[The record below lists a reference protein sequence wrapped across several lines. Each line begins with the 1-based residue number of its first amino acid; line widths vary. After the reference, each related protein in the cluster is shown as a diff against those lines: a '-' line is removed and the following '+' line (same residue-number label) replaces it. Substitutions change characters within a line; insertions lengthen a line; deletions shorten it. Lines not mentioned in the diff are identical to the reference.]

1 LKTLVVL
8 LLLANIGYF
17 GWQYNEHVREQ
28 TSRARSIS
36 PLPSTTPR
44 LKLIDELEEL
54 PPLRV
59 QSDVV
64 PRADRER
71 SSAAQDVD
79 ITTEVLTNGDASGV
93 CINAGP
99 FPTGS
104 KLSDFQTWLRS
115 RAATI
120 HTATETVRKR
130 ELFWVYLEA
139 DSESAAQQNLADL
152 KSKGV
157 KDYLLIRRGGLKN
170 AISLGLF
177 SSQDSVNRRLA
188 EMNRQGYKPVV
199 VPRFETT
206 NRHWVRAN
214 LVKGHEDITEAPAE
228 LLGTAQLLQIS
239 CSKIADPISS
249 S

>member
-1 LKTLVVL
+1 MKALVVV

-28 TSRARSIS
+28 TSRVRSIS
-36 PLPSTTPR
+36 PLPSTTPH
-44 LKLIDELEEL
+44 LKLIDELEQL
-54 PPLRV
+54 PPLREESGV
-59 QSDVV
+59 ARQ
-64 PRADRER
+64 ADREG
-71 SSAAQDVD
+71 SSTPQQID
-79 ITTEVLTNGDASGV
+79 ITTEVLTYGDASDV

-99 FPTGS
+99 FSTGS
-104 KLSDFQTWLRS
+104 DLSGFQAWLRS

-130 ELFWVYLEA
+130 ELFWLYLEA
-139 DSESAAQQNLADL
+139 DSESSAQQNLADL

-157 KDYLLIRRGGLKN
+157 QDYLLIRRGGLKN

-177 SSQDSVNRRLA
+177 SSQASVNRRLA

-206 NRHWVRAN
+206 NRHWIRAN
-214 LVKGHEDITEAPAE
+214 LAKGHEDITEAPAE
-228 LLGTAQLLQIS
+228 LLGTARLSEIS
-239 CSKIADPISS
+239 CSEIADPIASS
-249 S
+249 